1 MEILTLL
8 LSAGGAAFLVAV
20 FNGIKSLR
28 STKSESEAALL
39 SRINE
44 DAEQAHED
52 ADAQRARA
60 IEAEQMS
67 NTLRRQR
74 DEALEKIAMLRRF
87 IIANN
92 LEVPPDLND

>member
-92 LEVPPDLND
+92 LEVPPELND

>member
-74 DEALEKIAMLRRF
+74 DEALEKIAMFRRF

-92 LEVPPDLND
+92 LEVPPELDD

>member
-74 DEALEKIAMLRRF
+74 DEALEKIAKLRRF

-92 LEVPPDLND
+92 LEVPPELND